1 MPQLEGNK
9 TMLDDIQT
17 WTIALAILIGSI
29 ILSWLVGFVL
39 NMLSKRYF
47 SKTKTHLDDVLVGA
61 VKTPVRIAIIVAGVQ
76 FALKQVDIISDSKLQ
91 DSIESF
97 FFAAYLLIIYAA
109 LLRLI
114 TSLASWY
121 AEDVALKTETEL
133 DDKFLSFF
141 RALANVMVTVIVIII
156 LLGRFGI
163 ELSALVTTLGI
174 GTLAVAL
181 AAQETLSDIIS
192 GFIIMIDQPFN
203 VGDRVEILDIDTW
216 GDVTEIGLRSTRVL
230 TRDNRMVAIPNSV
243 IGKGLVVNYSD
254 PSTVYRVQTHIGVS
268 YGTDLEK
275 ARYVMKEAIRAQ
287 EWVMKDQ
294 PIEAL
299 MLEFGG
305 SAMIFRVRCWIEHY
319 VEKRRAIDRMNTA
332 LYHAVNAEGI
342 EIEPLTSIQLYPSTL
357 KAEPLGGS
365 PEKNS

>member
-1 MPQLEGNK
+1 
-9 TMLDDIQT
+9 MLDDIQT
-17 WTIALAILIGSI
+17 WTIALAILIGSVL
-29 ILSWLVGFVL
+29 LSWLVGFVL
-39 NMLSKRYF
+39 NLLSKRYF
-47 SKTKTHLDDVLVGA
+47 SKTQTHLDDVLVGA
-61 VKTPVRIAIIVAGVQ
+61 VKTPVRIAIVVAGIELT
-76 FALKQVDIISDSKLQ
+76 LKQVDIISDSKLQ
-91 DSIESF
+91 GNIDNF
-97 FFAAYLLIIYAA
+97 FFAVYLLIVYVA

-114 TSLASWY
+114 SSIARWY
-121 AEDVALKTETEL
+121 AEDIASKTETEL

-141 RALANVMVTVIVIII
+141 RALANVLMTVIVIII

-192 GFIIMIDQPFN
+192 GFMIMIDQPFS
-203 VGDRVEILDIDTW
+203 VGDRVEILDINTW

-230 TRDNRMVAIPNSV
+230 TRDNRLVAIPNSV

-254 PSTVYRVQTHIGVS
+254 PSTVYRVQTHIGVA
-268 YGTDLEK
+268 YGTDLEE
-275 ARYVMKEAIRAQ
+275 ARHAMKEAIRAQ
-287 EWVMKDQ
+287 DWVMQDR

-319 VEKRRAIDRMNTA
+319 VEKRRSIDRMNTA
-332 LYHAVNAEGI
+332 LYHAVNEAGI
-342 EIEPLTSIQLYPSTL
+342 EIEPLTSVQLYSPTMKSETL
-357 KAEPLGGS
+357 GDS
-365 PEKNS
+365 PETNS

>member
-1 MPQLEGNK
+1 
-9 TMLDDIQT
+9 MLDDIQT
-17 WTIALAILIGSI
+17 WTIALAILIGSFL
-29 ILSWLVGFVL
+29 LSWFVGFVL
-39 NMLSKRYF
+39 KILSKRYF
-47 SKTKTHLDDVLVGA
+47 SKTQTHLDDVLVGA
-61 VKTPVRIAIIVAGVQ
+61 VKTPVRIAIIVAGAEL
-76 FALKQVDIISDSKLQ
+76 ALKQVDIISDSKLQ
-91 DSIESF
+91 DSIDNV
-97 FFAAYLLIIYAA
+97 FFAIYLLIVYVA

-114 TSLASWY
+114 TSVARWY
-121 AEDVALKTETEL
+121 GADVAAKTETEL

-141 RALANVMVTVIVIII
+141 RALANVVITIIVIIV

-181 AAQETLSDIIS
+181 AAQETLSDMIS

-230 TRDNRMVAIPNSV
+230 TRDNRLVAIPNSV

-275 ARYVMKEAIRAQ
+275 ARDVMKEAIRAQ
-287 EWVMKDQ
+287 EWVMKDK
-294 PIEAL
+294 PVEAL

-332 LYHAVNAEGI
+332 LYHAVNDAGI
-342 EIEPLTSIQLYPSTL
+342 VIEPMTSVQLYPSTITSD
-357 KAEPLGGS
+357 ALGGS
-365 PEKNS
+365 AEKNS

>member
-1 MPQLEGNK
+1 
-9 TMLDDIQT
+9 MLDDIQT
-17 WTIALAILIGSI
+17 WTIALAILIGSVL
-29 ILSWLVGFVL
+29 LSWLVGFVL
-39 NMLSKRYF
+39 NLLSKRYF
-47 SKTKTHLDDVLVGA
+47 SKTQTHLDDVLVGA
-61 VKTPVRIAIIVAGVQ
+61 VKTPVRIAIVVAGIELT
-76 FALKQVDIISDSKLQ
+76 LKQVDIISDSKLQ
-91 DSIESF
+91 GNIDSF
-97 FFAAYLLIIYAA
+97 FFAVYLLIVYVA

-114 TSLASWY
+114 SSIAGWY
-121 AEDVALKTETEL
+121 AEDIASKTETEL

-141 RALANVMVTVIVIII
+141 RALANVLMTVIVIII

-192 GFIIMIDQPFN
+192 GFMIMIDQPFS
-203 VGDRVEILDIDTW
+203 VGDRVEILDINTW

-230 TRDNRMVAIPNSV
+230 TRDNRLVAIPNSV

-254 PSTVYRVQTHIGVS
+254 PSTVYRVQTHIGVA
-268 YGTDLEK
+268 YGTDLEE
-275 ARYVMKEAIRAQ
+275 ARHAMKEAIRAQ
-287 EWVMKDQ
+287 DWVMQDR

-319 VEKRRAIDRMNTA
+319 VEKRRSIDRMNTA
-332 LYHAVNAEGI
+332 LYHAVNEAGI
-342 EIEPLTSIQLYPSTL
+342 EIEPLTSVQLYSPTMKSETL
-357 KAEPLGGS
+357 GDS
-365 PEKNS
+365 PETNS

>member
-1 MPQLEGNK
+1 
-9 TMLDDIQT
+9 MLDDIQT
-17 WTIALAILIGSI
+17 WTIALAILIGAF

-39 NMLSKRYF
+39 NLLTKRYF
-47 SKTKTHLDDVLVGA
+47 SKTQTHLDDVLVGA
-61 VKTPVRIAIIVAGVQ
+61 VKTPVRIAIIVAGVEL
-76 FALKQVDIISDSKLQ
+76 ALKQVDIISDSNLQ
-91 DSIESF
+91 GNIDSF
-97 FFAAYLLIIYAA
+97 FFAIYLLIVYVS

-114 TSLASWY
+114 TSVARWY
-121 AEDVALKTETEL
+121 AEDVAAKTETEL

-141 RALANVMVTVIVIII
+141 RALANVVITIIVIIV

-181 AAQETLSDIIS
+181 AAQETLSDMIS

-203 VGDRVEILDIDTW
+203 VGDRVEILDINTW

-230 TRDNRMVAIPNSV
+230 TRDNRLVAIPNSV

-275 ARYVMKEAIRAQ
+275 ARHAMKEAIRAQ
-287 EWVMKDQ
+287 DWVMQDR

-332 LYHAVNAEGI
+332 LYHAVNEAGI
-342 EIEPLTSIQLYPSTL
+342 EIEPLTSVQLYPTTIKS
-357 KAEPLGGS
+357 EPPRGS
-365 PEKNS
+365 PETNS